1 MADPKFTAIDTSS
14 GAPKKVRAIVGNFD
28 DPTRRLEAIKQ
39 YFPDAV
45 STAGTPM
52 GEDNFIYTNP
62 DTGQKTLYNPK
73 GLDMGDYVS
82 VGRDIVSG
90 VAGTVGGAAA
100 LVGGQLGPQVATP
113 EEFVTV
119 PAAAALASEG
129 AGQLYDRA
137 VDFFLPDPFSVGRGV
152 LLSKAK
158 GSYKYRHGN
167 CRRQTC

>member
-1 MADPKFTAIDTSS
+1 MIRPK
-14 GAPKKVRAIVGNFD
+14 
-28 DPTRRLEAIKQ
+28 RLEAIKQ
-39 YFPDAV
+39 YYPDAV

-62 DTGQKTLYNPK
+62 ATGQKTLYNPK

-82 VGRDIVSG
+82 VGQRYCFC

-100 LVGGQLGPQVATP
+100 LVGGQLGPQAATP

-137 VDFFLPDPFSVGRGV
+137 VDFFLPDPFSVDRGV

-158 GSYKYRHGN
+158 
-167 CRRQTC
+167 RQLQISAWKLSEENLLKNLVAR